1 MPKKRELVI
10 SIIRF
15 LQTETLVVK
24 NYVMTLVVKKKL
36 SAEEYLLGW
45 INVQTIAQAKYETWG
60 MTALDTFLCV

>member
-36 SAEEYLLGW
+36 SAEEYLLG
-45 INVQTIAQAKYETWG
+45 
-60 MTALDTFLCV
+60 